1 MTSSSQAV
9 THEEI
14 EQALHR
20 FLAKG
25 GEIQVLSPNPGQ
37 ELLLKLELRKAE
49 VLGGGI
55 PTLRSFQS
63 QLLESRGHS
72 RVRHEAALPQ
82 RELPPLPGFPLAAAG
97 GAARDRWLGIGPR

>member
-1 MTSSSQAV
+1 MTSFQAV

-14 EQALHR
+14 EQALRR

-55 PTLRSFQS
+55 PN
-63 QLLESRGHS
+63 LEIIP
-72 RVRHEAALPQ
+72 EPALG
-82 RELPPLPGFPLAAAG
+82 EPGAFEGSA
-97 GAARDRWLGIGPR
+97 